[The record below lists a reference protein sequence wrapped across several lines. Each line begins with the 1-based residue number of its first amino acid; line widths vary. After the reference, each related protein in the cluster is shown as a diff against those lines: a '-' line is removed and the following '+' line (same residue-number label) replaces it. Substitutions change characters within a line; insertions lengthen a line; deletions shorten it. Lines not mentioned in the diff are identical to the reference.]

1 MLCLRS
7 IQIRQVEWIAPAIVS
22 ATILGVLVETGIIRI
37 SGFVGIGHGV
47 CKRVGHGFIAL
58 LITLAVTEAA
68 AITDPHAMSA
78 AIQIR
83 QVEWIAPAIVSAT
96 ILGVVVETGIIR
108 ISGFVGIGLLKQS
121 TILDEDQLIDT
132 LVGDCDK
139 IRDILLCHCEAEK
152 MIILVTGSAAVGSYK
167 YLGIVY
173 NIRNMISSMIAESES
188 DYTLCSY
195 CHRIK
200 PCRGPNNICTE
211 CINQMRVSASL
222 D

>member
-1 MLCLRS
+1 M
-7 IQIRQVEWIAPAIVS
+7 S
-22 ATILGVLVETGIIRI
+22 AAHTNKTSRVDSPCNCVCNDTWRIVETGIIRI

-78 AIQIR
+78 AHTNKTSRVDSPCNCVCNDTWRTSRDRNYQDIGFCR
-83 QVEWIAPAIVSAT
+83 YRAT
-96 ILGVVVETGIIR
+96 QTEYD
-108 ISGFVGIGLLKQS
+108 
-121 TILDEDQLIDT
+121 LDEDQLIDT

>member
-1 MLCLRS
+1 MSAVHTNKTSRVDSPCNCVCNDTWRTSRDRNYQDIGFCRYRAWCLQESRTWFHRFTNYTCSNRGGSNHRS
-7 IQIRQVEWIAPAIVS
+7 SCYVCGPIQIRQVEWIAPAIVS

-37 SGFVGIGHGV
+37 SGFVGIG
-47 CKRVGHGFIAL
+47 
-58 LITLAVTEAA
+58 
-68 AITDPHAMSA
+68 
-78 AIQIR
+78 
-83 QVEWIAPAIVSAT
+83 
-96 ILGVVVETGIIR
+96 
-108 ISGFVGIGLLKQS
+108 LLKQS
-121 TILDEDQLIDT
+121 TDLDEDQLIDT